1 MASILDLREK
11 RDEYERRSV
20 LTSGKTL
27 ITVRPNFPG
36 SDKRNLHS
44 NFVSFILCPE
54 IESALGVEAIHR
66 THDEEGL
73 IFFIMTEMDKVEAK
87 RICTDIEDTHQ
98 LGRLADIDVRDAE
111 GTISRNEIGL
121 QSRKCYICED
131 QAAACTRSGRHG
143 FGEVSGFFKEAVTN
157 YLVSGPLETMIERL
171 ATFSLLAELCRE
183 TGFGC
188 VTVESNGSHKDMDFW
203 TFSKSIRSVAKG
215 FGEIT
220 AFAAN
225 DFASLREFGLELEER
240 MFSSTGGINTHKGA
254 IFIYLIMIQGLLES
268 GRYEDIPV
276 EIRRISRPVLE
287 DFGKVSE
294 SNGLKAY
301 RQHGILGIR
310 GEAAGGFP
318 KLFGD
323 YLNVLEDGFDLK
335 RLTLAVMA
343 DTDDTNVI
351 HRAGIDSLRELQ
363 SKARHSL
370 RDTLDTVTLNI
381 WCRDKNISTGGSADL
396 VGATVFAHLIKNNYK
411 TLKGEI

>member
-11 RDEYERRSV
+11 RDEYERESV

-36 SDKRNLHS
+36 RDKRNLHS
-44 NFVSFILCPE
+44 NFVPFILCPE

-73 IFFIMTEMDKVEAK
+73 IYFIMTEMDKVDAK
-87 RICTDIEDTHQ
+87 RICTDIEDNHP

-111 GTISRNEIGL
+111 GSISRNEIGL
-121 QSRKCYICED
+121 QSRKCYICDD
-131 QAAACTRSGRHG
+131 QAAVCTRSGRHG
-143 FGEVSGFFKEAVTN
+143 FDEVSGFFKEAVTG
-157 YLVSGPLETMIERL
+157 YLVTGPLETILERL
-171 ATFSLLAELCRE
+171 TTFSLLAELCRE

-188 VTVESNGSHKDMDFW
+188 VTVESNGSHEDMDFW
-203 TFSKSIRSVAKG
+203 TFSKSIRTVAKG

-225 DFASLREFGLELEER
+225 DFESLRNFGLELEQR
-240 MFSSTGGINTHKGA
+240 MFNTTGGINTHKGA

-268 GRYEDIPV
+268 GRFEDIPE
-276 EIRRISRPVLE
+276 EIRRISRPVLK
-287 DFGKVSE
+287 DFGKLSE

-310 GEAAGGFP
+310 GEAAGGFQ

-335 RLTLAVMA
+335 RLTLSVISDA
-343 DTDDTNVI
+343 DDTNVI
-351 HRAGIDSLRELQ
+351 HRAGIDNLRELQ
-363 SKARHSL
+363 SKARKSL
-370 RDTLDTVTLNI
+370 RDTLDTGPLDC

-396 VGATVFAHLIKNNYK
+396 VGATVFAHLVKNNYK
-411 TLKGEI
+411 ILKGEI

>member
-1 MASILDLREK
+1 MAGILDLREK
-11 RDEYERRSV
+11 RDEYESESV

-36 SDKRNLHS
+36 PDKRNLHS
-44 NFVSFILCPE
+44 NFVSFTLCHE
-54 IESALGVEAIHR
+54 IESALGIEAIHR

-73 IFFIMTEMDKVEAK
+73 IFFLLSDMDKVEAK
-87 RICTDIEDTHQ
+87 RICTGVEDNHP

-111 GTISRNEIGL
+111 GTISRNEMGL
-121 QSRKCYICED
+121 QSRKCYICD
-131 QAAACTRSGRHG
+131 DLAAHCTRSGRHG
-143 FGEVSGFFKEAVTN
+143 FDEVSGFFKESVTD
-157 YLVSGPLETMIERL
+157 YLVTGTMETMIQRL
-171 ATFSLLAELCRE
+171 SSFSLLAELCRE
-183 TGFGC
+183 LGFGC

-203 TFSKSIRSVAKG
+203 TFSRSIRTVAKG
-215 FGEIT
+215 FGEIP
-220 AFAAN
+220 ALGAN
-225 DFASLREFGLELEER
+225 DFESLRKFGLELEDR
-240 MFSSTGGINTHKGA
+240 MFGATGGINTHKGA

-268 GRYEDIPV
+268 GRYEDIPE

-287 DFGKVSE
+287 DFGKGSE

-323 YLNVLEDGFDLK
+323 YLGVLEDGFDLK
-335 RLTLAVMA
+335 RLTLSVMSDA
-343 DTDDTNVI
+343 DDTNVI

-363 SKARHSL
+363 SKARQSL
-370 RDTLDTVTLNI
+370 RDESGTGPLDC
-381 WCRDKNISTGGSADL
+381 WCKEKNISTGGSADL

>member
-11 RDEYERRSV
+11 RDEYERESAA
-20 LTSGKTL
+20 TSGKTL

-36 SDKRNLHS
+36 SDKRSLYS
-44 NFVSFILCPE
+44 NFVSFILCKE
-54 IESALGVEAIHR
+54 IESVLGTYAIHR

-73 IFFIMTEMDKVEAK
+73 IFFILTDMDKSEAK
-87 RICTDIEDTHQ
+87 GHCTGIEDNHP

-111 GTISRNEIGL
+111 GTISRNELGL
-121 QSRKCYICED
+121 KPRKCYICDE
-131 QAAACTRSGRHG
+131 QATACTRSARHG
-143 FGEVSGFFKEAVTN
+143 FDEVSGFFKDTVSD
-157 YLVSGPLETMIERL
+157 YLASGPLETMIERL
-171 ATFSLLAELCRE
+171 TTFSLLAELCRE
-183 TGFGC
+183 KGFGC
-188 VTVESNGSHKDMDFW
+188 VTVESNGSHEDMDFW
-203 TFSKSIRSVAKG
+203 TFSKSIRTVAKG

-220 AFAAN
+220 SCGAN
-225 DFASLREFGLELEER
+225 DFESLRKFGLELEHR
-240 MFSSTGGINTHKGA
+240 MFDATGGINTHKGA
-254 IFIYLIMIQGLLES
+254 IFIYLIMIKGLLES
-268 GRYEDIPV
+268 GRYEDIPE

-287 DFGKVSE
+287 DFGKLSE

-335 RLTLAVMA
+335 RLTLSVMS
-343 DTDDTNVI
+343 DVDDTNVI
-351 HRAGIDSLRELQ
+351 HRSGIDSLRELQ
-363 SKARHSL
+363 SKARQAL
-370 RDTLDTVTLNI
+370 RYTLDTEALDF
-381 WCRDKNISTGGSADL
+381 WCRDKNISTGGIADL